1 MNVFFSNS
9 VSAVIYMVTATFC
22 ITVVNLS
29 AMHLLASYGLL
40 QVLLI
45 RASVGFMLLSVFF
58 GITTFRPDEINSSSF
73 LTTSI
78 RAVLELGMFGFF
90 LLALEEVTLSLA
102 VSVAMLGPP
111 LVVFLSSILLK
122 EPMYWHRIAATMISF
137 AAAMLIINPVNNGVS
152 LQSILY
158 LLMSV
163 ICFSLNAVIAR
174 KYRHSISPISVA
186 FYTHGIM
193 VLILLPLVVGNWESI
208 SWAKELIFIALMS
221 LSSLLGVFL
230 FSFSYKVGHG
240 AFVSMFYYS
249 EILWAMLIDFLMFQF
264 VPSSIAILGVLLM
277 VGAGLLSALSEH
289 QRKSTDDVKAI
300 F

>member
-1 MNVFFSNS
+1 MNVFISNS
-9 VSAVIYMVTATFC
+9 GSAVFYMVAATLC

-45 RASVGFMLLSVFF
+45 RASVGFILLSAFF
-58 GITTFRPDEINSSSF
+58 SAVNIRPDEMLPSSF
-73 LTTSI
+73 LTTAI

-90 LLALEEVTLSLA
+90 LMALEEVTLSLA

-122 EPMYWHRIAATMISF
+122 EPMYWHRIVATMISF
-137 AAAMLIINPVNNGVS
+137 AAAMLIINPVNMGAS

-163 ICFSLNAVIAR
+163 ICFSLNAVLAR
-174 KYRHSISPISVA
+174 KFRHRITPVSVA

-193 VLILLPLVVGNWESI
+193 VLILLPLVIGSWEPI
-208 SWAKELIFIALMS
+208 SWAKESIVIVLMS
-221 LSSLLGVFL
+221 ISSLLGIFL

-264 VPSSIAILGVLLM
+264 IPSSIAILGVLLM
-277 VGAGLLSALSEH
+277 IGAGLLSALSEH
-289 QRKSTDDVKAI
+289 KQKSTDVIKAR